1 MTEPRSSGVRPVTG
15 SKSPPSLL
23 MVATVSGTIRHF
35 LLPYAQ
41 YLRSRGWRVAAA
53 ASGATSDAAL
63 LEAFDAVHELP
74 LSRSILD
81 VAGLVRGIRSLQ
93 AILATQPAIVH
104 VHTPIAAF
112 VTRAVVRRIPDTDRP
127 SVIYTAHG
135 FHFHDGG
142 SPLVN
147 AVFLTAERMAGRWTD
162 RLVVINDEDH
172 QAARRHR
179 IVPPRRLVKMPGIG
193 IDTDFWAPEKVLPAD
208 VQAFREDHGIAAD
221 TPMFVILGELNRN
234 KRQADAI
241 RALAGMRSNKPHL
254 MLLGRGTR
262 RLALEREVQELGL
275 ADRVHF
281 LGFVQDVRPA
291 VRAATALILPSK
303 REGLARSIM
312 ESLALEVPVIAS
324 VARGNRE
331 IVGPDSGII
340 VSVGDV
346 AGLAAAME
354 RLAEDATTAE
364 LMGRRGRQRM
374 IEMYDLK
381 ILIRMHETVYEE
393 MLVERQ
399 ARMRRARPS
408 RR

>member
-1 MTEPRSSGVRPVTG
+1 
-15 SKSPPSLL
+15 
-23 MVATVSGTIRHF
+23 
-35 LLPYAQ
+35 
-41 YLRSRGWRVAAA
+41 
-53 ASGATSDAAL
+53 
-63 LEAFDAVHELP
+63 
-74 LSRSILD
+74 
-81 VAGLVRGIRSLQ
+81 
-93 AILATQPAIVH
+93 
-104 VHTPIAAF
+104 
-112 VTRAVVRRIPDTDRP
+112 
-127 SVIYTAHG
+127 
-135 FHFHDGG
+135 
-142 SPLVN
+142 
-147 AVFLTAERMAGRWTD
+147 
-162 RLVVINDEDH
+162 
-172 QAARRHR
+172 
-179 IVPPRRLVKMPGIG
+179 
-193 IDTDFWAPEKVLPAD
+193 
-208 VQAFREDHGIAAD
+208 
-221 TPMFVILGELNRN
+221 
-234 KRQADAI
+234 
-241 RALAGMRSNKPHL
+241 MRSNKPHL